1 MPMSRARA
9 RLLVPVLIG
18 PALIGAALGVF
29 LQVTRPETRVYVT
42 ASPGLLVGMAG
53 LLASVALAAV
63 VVIRRGINAAAEA
76 AEAALRDAKA
86 RAAQDRWQF
95 LLRLDHELKNPL
107 TAIRAA
113 LANIEHAGATAADG
127 IFAGE
132 ALASVSSQAN
142 RITQLLSD
150 LRKLAD
156 LETREIEME
165 AVDLPDLLH
174 EVEEAVGAIPE
185 ARERAIR
192 MNVPLAP
199 WPLPLIDGD
208 RDLLFIALQNLVS
221 NAVKFSAPSDTVEVR
236 ASEDGSWLLLEVAD
250 TGAGIP
256 DDEIEEVWQE
266 LARGRAA
273 RSLPGTGIG
282 LALVRVVV
290 TRHGGQVAIRSREG
304 QGTVVTIRLPLPDGS
319 AKNAPA
325 VADPR
330 LHHDPLGKVHASLPV
345 QRGGEER
352 RVLRR
357 CLTRVQDGLRR
368 VADGD
373 TERGL
378 AALADRLGHR
388 VRCLLGGD
396 RRGAEGAELVQ
407 QRPVRVRVVEIDRGA
422 LGAAGR
428 DRRQLQHVHR
438 HAEVVR
444 LDGQGLRE
452 RLECPLAG
460 AVRADQRDDEPPL
473 DAGDKDEL
481 AVAPFSHL
489 RQHPLRDPQGPER
502 VQLEQVSQR
511 VERNRL
517 QRRAHGR
524 ARVADQHVDLSR
536 VRERGVDRGLVS
548 NVELQLHR
556 SRDVLQHGGVAS
568 SGDDL
573 MSLRGQGDRGALADP
588 AGRSSDQYAS
598 H

>member
-1 MPMSRARA
+1 MSRARA
-9 RLLVPVLIG
+9 RLLVPALIG
-18 PALIGAALGVF
+18 PALIGAALGVV

-42 ASPGLLVGMAG
+42 ASPGLLVGVAG
-53 LLASVALAAV
+53 LLATIALAVV
-63 VVIRRGINAAAEA
+63 VVIRRRTIAAAEA
-76 AEAALRDAKA
+76 AQAALRDAKA

-127 IFAGE
+127 TFAGE

-221 NAVKFSAPSDTVEVR
+221 NAVKFSASSDTVEVR

-319 AKNAPA
+319 TKAAPA
-325 VADPR
+325 VANPR
-330 LHHDPLGKVHASLPV
+330 PHRDPLGKVHA
-345 QRGGEER
+345 
-352 RVLRR
+352 
-357 CLTRVQDGLRR
+357 
-368 VADGD
+368 
-373 TERGL
+373 
-378 AALADRLGHR
+378 
-388 VRCLLGGD
+388 
-396 RRGAEGAELVQ
+396 
-407 QRPVRVRVVEIDRGA
+407 
-422 LGAAGR
+422 
-428 DRRQLQHVHR
+428 
-438 HAEVVR
+438 
-444 LDGQGLRE
+444 
-452 RLECPLAG
+452 
-460 AVRADQRDDEPPL
+460 
-473 DAGDKDEL
+473 
-481 AVAPFSHL
+481 
-489 RQHPLRDPQGPER
+489 
-502 VQLEQVSQR
+502 
-511 VERNRL
+511 
-517 QRRAHGR
+517 
-524 ARVADQHVDLSR
+524 
-536 VRERGVDRGLVS
+536 
-548 NVELQLHR
+548 
-556 SRDVLQHGGVAS
+556 
-568 SGDDL
+568 
-573 MSLRGQGDRGALADP
+573 
-588 AGRSSDQYAS
+588 
-598 H
+598 